1 MIFIPAESTCNG
13 IGYLGGITPL
23 KFKKIWS
30 SEERGELKIWI
41 SESSATSLWIKHG
54 KLAVDL

>member
-1 MIFIPAESTCNG
+1 MQWYWIFRGNYSF
-13 IGYLGGITPL
+13 